1 MAIYGTPLTMGGGGG
16 GQNETLPPLLDNFK
30 ATRLEG
36 GIVPPTANTLAFKD
50 IPDGSKIKLVKGNN
64 ISGTVTYG
72 TTTDLNHRIVFDSND
87 WARKRFR
94 LENDS
99 SHNNISGSDIDQ
111 WLNATKASGWWTTAS
126 QPYAGE
132 IDPPRPTTNT
142 TRPDYAND
150 EGFLYQLGIT
160 DELLAQNFNNIQINS
175 ESTAKVALPW
185 RVSFSEDIPYTF
197 FKDVTMF
204 DFADYASLYGDLGN
218 DVLKY
223 NKPQTKAPSQI
234 TLYNVTAKIHPMME
248 PKPDTKVALDVDGS
262 YFMFEKQ
269 TSIILSAD
277 KMPVSRAN
285 ALAGAVWVYGEH
297 EPKNVND
304 GTKVSLTREE
314 IVLPEEGDT
323 DIPPIS
329 YTELERPTS
338 TKTWT
343 ATEDGYYK
351 FVGVAEAGRSGTA
364 RRIAGASYNVSG
376 GSGGSGGIV
385 ASVFKLKR
393 GESVS
398 LAIAS
403 GDVTISYGSETAN
416 ATHGQDGGSS
426 SSEPDNKVKLGIHG
440 KPGTATG
447 GNLINMNGKHGRPGE
462 RLEGNKATI
471 VRGGE
476 TIYEKH
482 ISRGGYAQSTRQ
494 EGDIVTEDRGTT
506 AYIAVLKGNDSSN
519 ETLNFT
525 TKASKTIAD
534 LPSKTK
540 VKLGKFSGIPLKWL
554 VCRDSVDQSLRLILD
569 GESVVVIGNKMFDN
583 HEPNNPDSNRRNY
596 GNNRYIWSNIRQWL
610 NSDKPANQWYTAQHT
625 YDAAPDYTN
634 VAGFLHEWTEKEISV
649 LENAS
654 WVVTKHSVDGG
665 GSESFQSK
673 VALPSTTE
681 MGLES
686 NTGGARIDIFNNNED
701 RVVSGVPYWCRTPY
715 SSNAYDACTIHT
727 GGTLHHYRTDN
738 TGYGV
743 RPLCKPV
750 ASTLVSNEPDS
761 DGCYTLVFTPP
772 LERTVVW
779 DKKKEFYA
787 RQFTYNSK
795 KQYQTMLKGAV
806 SYLPIMPDGQELS
819 KLPSKSKVKLGRY
832 GDADLQWL
840 VSRNAENKLIL
851 VLDSNSIS
859 ALGNKMLDAAEPN
872 NSNSNRRDY
881 GNNRYIYTNLHQW
894 LNAEK
899 GANQWFVKAHNADT
913 PPDYQNQA
921 GFLNGW
927 KKEELDLLELA
938 EWTVT
943 KSGTDGSGK
952 ETFRSRVVLPSTT
965 EMGFSSEGGGSKL
978 DIFNSDSDRQTGST
992 YWTRTPF
999 PTSPCINYQV
1009 KSDGT
1014 QYSGGYNSYDGAIR
1028 PICSI
1033 PETTLVSI
1041 ETDSEGCFTL
1051 V

>member
-1 MAIYGTPLTMGGGGG
+1 
-16 GQNETLPPLLDNFK
+16 
-30 ATRLEG
+30 
-36 GIVPPTANTLAFKD
+36 
-50 IPDGSKIKLVKGNN
+50 
-64 ISGTVTYG
+64 
-72 TTTDLNHRIVFDSND
+72 
-87 WARKRFR
+87 
-94 LENDS
+94 
-99 SHNNISGSDIDQ
+99 
-111 WLNATKASGWWTTAS
+111 
-126 QPYAGE
+126 
-132 IDPPRPTTNT
+132 
-142 TRPDYAND
+142 
-150 EGFLYQLGIT
+150 
-160 DELLAQNFNNIQINS
+160 
-175 ESTAKVALPW
+175 
-185 RVSFSEDIPYTF
+185 
-197 FKDVTMF
+197 
-204 DFADYASLYGDLGN
+204 
-218 DVLKY
+218 
-223 NKPQTKAPSQI
+223 
-234 TLYNVTAKIHPMME
+234 ME

-304 GTKVSLTREE
+304 GTKVNLTREE

-398 LAIAS
+398 LAVAS

-426 SSEPDNKVKLGIHG
+426 SSEPDNKVKLGSPG
-440 KPGTATG
+440 RAGTATG
-447 GNLINMNGKHGRPGE
+447 GNLINMNGKYGDLGE

-476 TIYEKH
+476 TVYEKH

-494 EGDIVTEDRGTT
+494 EGDMVPADRGTT

-519 ETLNFT
+519 EALNFT
-525 TKASKTIAD
+525 AKASKTIAD
-534 LPSKTK
+534 LPSKSK
-540 VKLGKFSGIPLKWL
+540 VKLGRYGDADLQWL
-554 VCRDSVDQSLRLILD
+554 VSRNAENKLFLILAA
-569 GESVVVIGNKMFDN
+569 ESMSVLETKMFDN
-583 HEPNNPDSNRRNY
+583 AEPSNPNGDRASN
-596 GNNRYIWSNIRQWL
+596 GNNKYSLSNIHQWL
-610 NSDKPANQWYTAQHT
+610 NSDKSANSWYTKSHT
-625 YDAAPDYTN
+625 YDASPDYTN
-634 VAGFLHEWTEKEISV
+634 LDGFLAKWTNAELQAV
-649 LENAS
+649 LNTTWTTTTAE
-654 WVVTKHSVDGG
+654 VDGDNT
-665 GSESFQSK
+665 ETFQSK
-673 VALPSTTE
+673 ITLPSTTE
-681 MGLES
+681 MNLES
-686 NTGGARIDIFNNNED
+686 NTGGSKLDIFDSNED
-701 RVVSGVPYWCRTPY
+701 RTIAGKYYWCRTPFP
-715 SSNAYDACTIHT
+715 SKPSGERMVDIKGKLSAILVNQTT
-727 GGTLHHYRTDN
+727 V
-738 TGYGV
+738 GV
-743 RPLCKPV
+743 RPICSIPET
-750 ASTLVSNEPDS
+750 TLVSDTPDS
-761 DGCYTLVFTPP
+761 DGCYTLIAPP
-772 LERTVVW
+772 LERTVAW
-779 DKKKEFYA
+779 DKSKNFYA

-795 KQYQTMLKGAV
+795 KQYQTMLEGATA
-806 SYLPIMPDGQELS
+806 YLPIMPDGQELS

-859 ALGNKMLDAAEPN
+859 ALGNKILDAAEPN
-872 NSNSNRRDY
+872 NSNSDRRNY

-952 ETFRSRVVLPSTT
+952 ETFRSRVVLPSIT